1 MLIMYKKR
9 NDPKTCSCGK
19 IAYTIEHGQPQCFG
33 MWITWGCYYTEKMV
47 NYDRKFYF
55 QEKKHRE
62 NYNAMPLENKD
73 RKKMIKHIEEMQERE
88 YSFISRIPHDE
99 LVKWH
104 DEKLKTEV
112 RNLESVRSTNV

>member
-1 MLIMYKKR
+1 MYKKSKE
-9 NDPKTCSCGK
+9 PKTCGCGK
-19 IAYTIEHGQPQCFG
+19 IAYTVEHGQAKCFG
-33 MWITWGCYYTEKMV
+33 SWITWGCHYTEEMV

-62 NYNAMPLENKD
+62 GYNAMPLDSKD
-73 RKKMIKHIEEMQERE
+73 RKKMIKHIEELEEQCW
-88 YSFISRIPHDE
+88 SFVSRTPHDE

-112 RNLESVRSTNV
+112 RNLESVRATAV